1 MRRIIL
7 LVGVALLMASFVVVS
22 ALPALAAAESVT
34 VTCRRVPFGEV
45 IFEFDRVGV
54 PRNSLGIDRKRCKEL
69 GGKLTLQVNHEPGPP
84 SERPPCCVP

>member
-34 VTCRRVPFGEV
+34 VTCRAPNGDV
-45 IFEFDRVGV
+45 IFVAGTGEV
-54 PRNSLGIDRKRCKEL
+54 PRNDLGFLRQTCKER
-69 GGKLTLQVNHEPGPP
+69 GGRATLQVNPEPGPP
-84 SERPPCCVP
+84 SDRPPCCVPA